1 MERCG
6 SANTGPKLWRRACRA
21 AAMAAVAWACSAAF
35 AREPVFLAG
44 ADMSH
49 LRFFEDRG
57 VVYRENGQPT
67 NAFDILRRLGL
78 NCVRL
83 RLFTSSAAQ
92 AAADPYNAINNL
104 DYTLPLARRAR
115 AAGHQILLNF
125 HYSDSWADPGKQ
137 RLPAAWTNLSFSDLL
152 VELRAYNSNV
162 LARFAAAGII
172 PEYVQVGNE
181 ITQGMLW
188 PHGHVGGTNDT
199 PLQWARLGQL
209 LRAAIQGIRDAV
221 PTNGPQIMIHIDRG
235 GDWAGTR
242 WFFDRLQTQNVPF
255 DLIGLSYYPF
265 WHGSLNDLRNT
276 LTNAALRYRK
286 PIVVV
291 ETAFPFSGST
301 NVWGIPATTNGQVAY
316 VIALAEVVN
325 AVPLRLGRGIFWWGA
340 EYQAVP
346 GYRLGGFDLRSLFG
360 PSGEVLPA
368 AAALGRLT
376 EPLRL
381 EARLAEPVLHLSWP
395 LSGAG
400 LSLVSSPCL
409 APPSPWQPVEVPVLV
424 HELQYE
430 ARIPLRTGPCF
441 FGLQ

>member
-1 MERCG
+1 MVWSSG
-6 SANTGPKLWRRACRA
+6 ATL
-21 AAMAAVAWACSAAF
+21 

-49 LRFFEDRG
+49 VQFFEDRG
-57 VVYRENGQPT
+57 AVYRENGQPA
-67 NAFDILRRLGL
+67 NAFEILRRQGL

-115 AAGHQILLNF
+115 AAGHQLLLNF

-137 RLPAAWTNLSFSDLL
+137 RLPAAWTNLSFSELL
-152 VELRAYNSNV
+152 GELRAYNSNV
-162 LARFAAAGII
+162 LASFAAAGIV

-199 PLQWARLGQL
+199 PLQWAKLGQL

-221 PTNGPQIMIHIDRG
+221 PTGGPQIMIHIDRG

-242 WFFDRLQTQNVPF
+242 WFFDRLQAQNVPF

-265 WHGSLNDLRNT
+265 WHGSLTDLRNT

-301 NVWGIPATTNGQVAY
+301 NVWGIPATTNGQVEY

-325 AVPLRLGRGIFWWGA
+325 SVPLRLGRGIFWWGA
-340 EYQAVP
+340 EYQSLP
-346 GYRLGGFDLRSLFG
+346 GYRLAGFDLRSLFG
-360 PSGEVLPA
+360 PGGNVLPA

-376 EPLRL
+376 TPLRL
-381 EARLAEPVLHLSWP
+381 EARLAEPELLLSWP

-400 LSLVSSPCL
+400 FSLVSATSL
-409 APPSPWQPVEVPVLV
+409 APHSLWHPVTAPVLAE
-424 HELQYE
+424 ELQYHT
-430 ARIPLRTGPCF
+430 RVPLEDGPRF
-441 FGLQ
+441 FRLQ